1 MKRRMS
7 GALAVVGVMMVIGL
21 SWGQAAAQQMT
32 AEAPSWNNDGGPKPM
47 HDFMQRAW
55 GRMTSEDRAA
65 LFDAHLAA
73 LHVALKLTPDQ
84 EKLWPPPADALR
96 PTATP

>member
-7 GALAVVGVMMVIGL
+7 GALAVVGVMTVIGL

-32 AEAPSWNNDGGPKPM
+32 AEAPNWNNDGAPKPM

-55 GRMTSEDRAA
+55 PAGRGRGGPGGPGAGRRRPGGAGRKIPRRGNTEMRGNPRGSY
-65 LFDAHLAA
+65 
-73 LHVALKLTPDQ
+73 
-84 EKLWPPPADALR
+84 PP
-96 PTATP
+96 